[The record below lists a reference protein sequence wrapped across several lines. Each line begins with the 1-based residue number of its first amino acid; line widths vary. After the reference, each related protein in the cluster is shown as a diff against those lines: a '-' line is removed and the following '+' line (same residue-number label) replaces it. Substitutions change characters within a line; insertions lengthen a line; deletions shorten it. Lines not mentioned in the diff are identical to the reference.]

1 MPDSKGTRD
10 PNELMKTILS
20 VIEEY
25 DGFLMGMGTANDF
38 YSFSKSGR
46 GLRISDDN
54 DEAEQITAMRRAF
67 FSTLLDTATGAYYT
81 HDIIKGNAIFPS
93 KSAKN
98 LDYAQLSNYI
108 KILAD
113 DNVQSGTT
121 PIPTEVIIREAEGKT
136 PLAYI
141 GDASMRKMITEF
153 RNGARAKIID
163 TIHRDGDPDVSIG
176 LFVNSG
182 EKDSD
187 SRNVTYV
194 DELTAEEKELFLSEF
209 KLPKVESVEFVNKE
223 GRMAPPSLTDKKM
236 AAYVIKD
243 SEFNYSKRRVEF
255 LSLFFNGITPIEMSR
270 CTPYIEITFYHQNF
284 GTHEQQFLNP
294 AAYMKFFS
302 NNSDANGRQELQGFA
317 GKTYPFN
324 EKESNLYDTDIGY
337 TNIFTSPQ
345 TMVNANINSEPGSWR
360 LGDMKTN
367 SYNSALDPFAPQA
380 TLKNIV
386 LSTVSGGYGFTS
398 KKKGTLAITIHDR
411 SRLKE
416 FAPIVSINQLA
427 KSRVKITFGWS
438 HPDGGIDSSNPIGR
452 FLNSMKS
459 TQHYTLISS
468 NLRFQGNSVDA
479 DLEIISMGNQHVD
492 DVSAAAGALIPMRCI
507 APAIESIVRSLIAK
521 EKKKINGHQS
531 EEIAYVHPQLE
542 LLIQSANAVETMISS
557 SDYETL
563 QNLIKNNK
571 GGDLDREIVMQI
583 GFLLGIETLG
593 KDFEVFKVKVDESTT
608 AGVKT
613 FNASIDKTV
622 QNTSRENTGKVLRE
636 KYESLFYR
644 QSSRT
649 DSDGKITKLEN
660 PVLIQPDYF
669 SSSCLVRGAVEDSFG
684 PETDPEYV
692 SLGKLVSNFVAAPLI
707 ATGEY
712 SEIQMFF
719 YPLNSAAG
727 GARKHTTA
735 SLPFRKG
742 EIDVLFES
750 EPKEGEE
757 IDETQE
763 SIKLG
768 TISAKTMFA
777 KIAAL
782 TNSTDFDAYGLSAV
796 SATQRKIETDELLD
810 RAKAESSVEKTII
823 DAYFSKFNNKGREEY
838 EKATKEKKDAVLKS
852 AVAQQIAEVFRT
864 KKKTILEE
872 IYASDGLGA
881 TDNDTFRFPALN
893 MHLEV
898 LSPIRPITTS
908 DIPFE
913 IRAFG
918 ANGAVYD
925 KQTQTEYGDGRILRI
940 HIVDEVNVGSAK
952 VDLANQILYGGK
964 KNLSQGSAPASITAK
979 GINNLSDAELKEYI
993 KRHYATV
1000 IYGAGS
1006 STVKSINVT
1015 STTSDR
1021 IAQAKMMTFEKN
1033 RRSKSV
1039 SKNVNTVAESIRMVP
1054 ASIDMQILGC
1064 PLIERGT
1071 IIFIDMGTNTDL
1083 DNCYVVNSVTHTIS
1097 SGDFTTSLGLV
1108 VGNQGTIINT
1118 RGAMLQKLSA
1128 VANSSKEL
1136 KTAVYDPRV
1145 GSKIDWS
1152 WNPNN

>member
-46 GLRISDDN
+46 DLRVSDDN

-153 RNGARAKIID
+153 RNGARTKIID
-163 TIHRDGDPDVSIG
+163 TIHRDGDPDVSID

-187 SRNVTYV
+187 RRNITYV
-194 DELTAEEKELFLSEF
+194 DELTDKEKELFLSEF

-782 TNSTDFDAYGLSAV
+782 TNSTDFDTYGLSAV
-796 SATQRKIETDELLD
+796 SATQRKIEADELLA
-810 RAKAESSVEKTII
+810 RAKSDNSVEKTII
-823 DAYFSKFNNKGREEY
+823 DAYFSKFNNKGKEEY
-838 EKATKEKKDAVLKS
+838 EKATLEKKDAVLKS

>member
-25 DGFLMGMGTANDF
+25 DGFLMGMGSANDF
-38 YSFSKSGR
+38 YSFREGGKD
-46 GLRISDDN
+46 LRVSDDVA
-54 DEAEQITAMRRAF
+54 EAEQITAMRRAF

-81 HDIIKGNAIFPS
+81 HDIIKGNAVFQSNSS
-93 KSAKN
+93 KSY
-98 LDYAQLSNYI
+98 DLSGLNDYI

-113 DNVQSGTT
+113 DNVQKGST

-136 PLAYI
+136 PLATI
-141 GDASMRKMITEF
+141 GDGSMRKMITEF
-153 RNGARAKIID
+153 RNGARTKIID
-163 TIHRDGDPDVSIG
+163 TIQRDDGTGGMIG
-176 LFVNSG
+176 LFANAG
-182 EKDSD
+182 EEDSD
-187 SRNVTYV
+187 KRSITYV
-194 DELTAEEKELFLSEF
+194 DELSDDEKELFLSEF

-302 NNSDANGRQELQGFA
+302 NNSDANGRQDLQGFA

-324 EKESNLYDTDIGY
+324 EKESNLYDTDVGY

-345 TMVNANINSEPGSWR
+345 TMVNANINSEPGSWM

-479 DLEIISMGNQHVD
+479 DLEIVSMGNQHVD
-492 DVSAAAGALIPMRCI
+492 DVSAAAGALIPMRSI
-507 APAIESIVRSLIAK
+507 APAIESVVRSLIAK
-521 EKKKINGHQS
+521 EKKKINGNMP

-557 SDYETL
+557 SDYETF

-571 GGDLDREIVMQI
+571 GGDLDNFIVMQI

-593 KDFEVFKVKVDESTT
+593 EDFEVFKVKVDESPIA
-608 AGVKT
+608 AGEKAL
-613 FNASIDKTV
+613 NASIDQTV

-644 QSSRT
+644 QSSKT
-649 DSDGKITKLEN
+649 DSAGNVTSLEN
-660 PVLIQPDYF
+660 PHLIQPDYF
-669 SSSCLVRGAVEDSFG
+669 SSSCLVRGAVEDPSG
-684 PETDPEYV
+684 PERDPEYV
-692 SLGKLVSNFVAAPLI
+692 SLGKLVSNFVAAPMI

-757 IDETQE
+757 VDETQE

-796 SATQRKIETDELLD
+796 SATQRKIKADELLSM
-810 RAKAESSVEKTII
+810 AKSSKEIEKGII
-823 DAYFSKFNNKGREEY
+823 DEYFSKFNDKGRGEY
-838 EKATKEKKDAVLKS
+838 ETATQEKKDAVLKA
-852 AVAQQIAEVFRT
+852 AVDQHSVEVFRKA
-864 KKKTILEE
+864 KKSMLEE

-898 LSPIRPITTS
+898 LSPIRPISTS
-908 DIPFE
+908 DIDLG
-913 IRAFG
+913 IRVFG
-918 ANGAVYD
+918 ASGAIYD
-925 KQTQTEYGDGRILRI
+925 EQTQTEYGDGRILRI
-940 HIVDEVNVGSAK
+940 HIVDEVNIGSAK

-964 KNLSQGSAPASITAK
+964 KNPSKGTGTPPITTN

-1118 RGAMLQKLSA
+1118 RGAMLQKLNA
-1128 VANSSKEL
+1128 IANSSTAL
-1136 KTAVYDPRV
+1136 KTDAYGVED
-1145 GSKIDWS
+1145 GQGLI
-1152 WNPNN
+1152 NPFT